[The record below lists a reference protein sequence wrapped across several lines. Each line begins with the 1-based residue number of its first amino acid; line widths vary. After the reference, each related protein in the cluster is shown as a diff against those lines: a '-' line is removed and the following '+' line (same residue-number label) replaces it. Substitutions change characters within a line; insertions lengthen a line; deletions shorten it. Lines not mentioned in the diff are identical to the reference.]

1 MKEIINIDDF
11 IHQQG
16 WLIILNEKLK
26 AQININISKIKK
38 TYIKDIDYLY
48 MYETELL
55 IQKNNKIENKIKIN
69 QNRVIEYYDNKFG
82 LTNNTPKK

>member
-1 MKEIINIDDF
+1 MKKIIDIDDF

-16 WLIILNEKLK
+16 WLIILNENLK
-26 AQININISKIKK
+26 TKIDINISKIKK

-55 IQKNNKIENKIKIN
+55 IQKKNKIENKIRRNK
-69 QNRVIEYYDNKFG
+69 NRIIKYYDNKFG
-82 LTNNTPKK
+82 LTNNTNNE